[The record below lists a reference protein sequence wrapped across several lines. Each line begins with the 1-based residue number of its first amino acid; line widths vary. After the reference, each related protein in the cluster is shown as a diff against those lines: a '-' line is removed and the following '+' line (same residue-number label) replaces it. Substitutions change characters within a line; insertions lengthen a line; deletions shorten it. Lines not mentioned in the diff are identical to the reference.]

1 MAIVEMGPIP
11 LQLEEELA
19 LIMEVLPNGFMLT
32 LGRLLLPTMLLMGV
46 GIMRLTATASQV
58 RT

>member
-1 MAIVEMGPIP
+1 VAIVEMGPIP